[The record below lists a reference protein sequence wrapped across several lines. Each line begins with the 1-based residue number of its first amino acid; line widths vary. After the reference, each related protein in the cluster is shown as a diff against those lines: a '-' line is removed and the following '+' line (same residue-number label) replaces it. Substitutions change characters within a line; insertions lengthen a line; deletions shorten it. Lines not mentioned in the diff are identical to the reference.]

1 MLATFVDWM
10 LHLDTYLAAL
20 TAQYGPWIY
29 LILFAVIFIET
40 GLVVMPFLPGDSL
53 LFVCGAL
60 SATGVLDPVIVVPLL
75 MLAAIS
81 GDAVNFAIGSYVRR
95 RGIDTGRIPFLKPSH
110 LATTHDFFDRHG
122 RKTIVLARF
131 VPIVRT
137 LAPFVAALGN
147 MPYRGFMVYNIAGG
161 VLWVVS
167 LTAVGY
173 AFGNVPWVSKNLT
186 AVLMGLIVLSIL
198 PGIIGW
204 LNSRRTAGAAK

>member
-1 MLATFVDWM
+1 MLTTVLDWM

-20 TAQYGPWIY
+20 TNQYGPWIY

-60 SATGVLDPVIVVPLL
+60 CATGMLDPMILVPLL
-75 MLAAIS
+75 LLAAIA
-81 GDAVNFAIGSYVRR
+81 GDATNFGIGTYVRR
-95 RGIDTGRIPFLKPSH
+95 KGIDAGRIPLLKPSH
-110 LATTHDFFDRHG
+110 LESTHAFFDRHG
-122 RKTIVLARF
+122 PKTIVLARF

-147 MPYRGFMVYNIAGG
+147 MRYRHFMLYNVAGAL
-161 VLWVVS
+161 LWIIS

-198 PGIIGW
+198 PGVFGW
-204 LNSRRTAGAAK
+204 LNSRRQAGAAK

>member
-1 MLATFVDWM
+1 MLATFIDWM
-10 LHLDTYLAAL
+10 LHLDTYLAVL

-40 GLVVMPFLPGDSL
+40 GLVIMPFLPGDSL

-60 SATGVLDPVIVVPLL
+60 SATGILDPVIAVPVLL
-75 MLAAIS
+75 LAAIS
-81 GDAVNFAIGSYVRR
+81 GDAVNFAIGASVRR
-95 RGIDTGRIPFLKPSH
+95 RGIDTGRIPFLKPAH
-110 LATTHDFFDRHG
+110 LKATHDFFDRHG

-147 MPYRGFMVYNIAGG
+147 MPYRGFMAYNVAGG

-167 LTAVGY
+167 LTAVGN

-204 LNSRRTAGAAK
+204 LSSRRAASTAK